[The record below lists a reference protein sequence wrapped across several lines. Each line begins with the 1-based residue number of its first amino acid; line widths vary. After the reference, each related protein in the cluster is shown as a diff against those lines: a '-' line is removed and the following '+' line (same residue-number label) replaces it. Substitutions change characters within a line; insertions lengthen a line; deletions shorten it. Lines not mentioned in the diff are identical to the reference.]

1 MAALSYQITY
11 LPVGYSF
18 REQRHSQLNGW
29 TLCSADDGQGY
40 IERAENCRV
49 VAASTVAGSRRLCSR
64 YLKLQML
71 SGLMGSYHPLQT
83 CAFLRF
89 MDLPAHMKLRW
100 HSAPY
105 KRIVTTVLSAPA
117 AICHAATSQMR
128 MAASGGTRLTHPK
141 GLGEPDARDG
151 LERGGLTP
159 YVVRPPIGSQ
169 VGTRFVQEANPVL
182 KTP

>member
-1 MAALSYQITY
+1 
-11 LPVGYSF
+11 
-18 REQRHSQLNGW
+18 
-29 TLCSADDGQGY
+29 
-40 IERAENCRV
+40 
-49 VAASTVAGSRRLCSR
+49 
-64 YLKLQML
+64 
-71 SGLMGSYHPLQT
+71 
-83 CAFLRF
+83 